1 MNYQPNLLARSL
13 HRGYSKTIGLIIPD
27 ITDSFYSKI
36 ACVIEKEADEQGYSV
51 MIGNSESKIEKE
63 NKLIR
68 LFKAK
73 QVDGIILAPTKVSKS
88 EIETLVDESFP
99 LVLFDRY
106 FPQIDTNY
114 VIIDNEESSY
124 QLVRKMIVDGA
135 RKIAIITT
143 NSYLRTMN
151 MRREGYA
158 RALMEM
164 DFPVEPELYGEV
176 PFVDY
181 EHNIDKTL
189 DTIFHDVPDVDG
201 FFFSTHILA
210 IEAFRYFYDKGIDLK
225 KYELACIHSIPSFRA
240 LAPKINIAF
249 MPIDE
254 IGENAVR
261 ILLKSIESHQEQSKE
276 KKKVETVVLHCKIS
290 TL

>member
-1 MNYQPNLLARSL
+1 
-13 HRGYSKTIGLIIPD
+13 
-27 ITDSFYSKI
+27 
-36 ACVIEKEADEQGYSV
+36 

>member
-1 MNYQPNLLARSL
+1 
-13 HRGYSKTIGLIIPD
+13 
-27 ITDSFYSKI
+27 
-36 ACVIEKEADEQGYSV
+36 
-51 MIGNSESKIEKE
+51 
-63 NKLIR
+63 
-68 LFKAK
+68 
-73 QVDGIILAPTKVSKS
+73 
-88 EIETLVDESFP
+88 
-99 LVLFDRY
+99 
-106 FPQIDTNY
+106 
-114 VIIDNEESSY
+114 
-124 QLVRKMIVDGA
+124 MIVDGA

-151 MRREGYA
+151 MRREGDA

-164 DFPVEPELYGEV
+164 DFPVESELYGEV

-189 DTIFHDVPDVDG
+189 DRIFHDVPDVDG